1 MGFNRD
7 SALALIIMINCNILN
22 KWLGTW
28 LLVATNLSRDAE
40 RFDAVLSEEDTE
52 SPSKL
57 VMAFLTLQSI
67 AGILSM
73 V

>member
-1 MGFNRD
+1 
-7 SALALIIMINCNILN
+7 MINCNILN

-28 LLVATNLSRDAE
+28 LLVVTDLSRDAE
-40 RFDAVLSEEDTE
+40 RFDAVLSEADTE